1 MEIVY
6 SDGIFSK
13 VPNNEVWVAGS
24 SNYYIIKISVEG
36 INTNLYNCRLVIERP
51 DGERSNELVATDVG
65 DYYEYKVPSWVTD
78 VAGMIKITTRLKLKA
93 TPTTI
98 FAQGIVTKVIE
109 EAVRTE
115 PVATITETNYQA
127 LLDLITL
134 DTTMSSSS
142 ERGVQNKIIK
152 AYIDALDKVINS
164 KASGQATNYGYLGID
179 ENLVAYYKYVDNAS
193 AEPSNNKYTLIH
205 AGNITQYGELKY
217 LGTFSSYNAM
227 LASINNLN
235 KDQLVR
241 AIIAENSV
249 NYNALV
255 LCKVNGTTIYVTT
268 MLNNRL
274 YYSIYVGNSWT
285 TRDLIQR
292 NCYNEIDV
300 TILNGTSPYSIV
312 INDDRITSKCFVNIY
327 ARDEASQIFLDKH
340 VTSNFPIVNVGSVSF
355 SVSDNNSGNA
365 IKLKYTIS
373 EVD

>member
-65 DYYEYKVPSWVTD
+65 DYYEYTVPSWVTD

-93 TPTTI
+93 TPTTVY
-98 FAQGIVTKVIE
+98 AQGLVTKLVE
-109 EAVRTE
+109 DAVHTE

-179 ENLVAYYKYVDNAS
+179 ANLVAY
-193 AEPSNNKYTLIH
+193 
-205 AGNITQYGELKY
+205 
-217 LGTFSSYNAM
+217 
-227 LASINNLN
+227 
-235 KDQLVR
+235 
-241 AIIAENSV
+241 
-249 NYNALV
+249 
-255 LCKVNGTTIYVTT
+255 
-268 MLNNRL
+268 
-274 YYSIYVGNSWT
+274 
-285 TRDLIQR
+285 
-292 NCYNEIDV
+292 
-300 TILNGTSPYSIV
+300 
-312 INDDRITSKCFVNIY
+312 
-327 ARDEASQIFLDKH
+327 
-340 VTSNFPIVNVGSVSF
+340 
-355 SVSDNNSGNA
+355 
-365 IKLKYTIS
+365 
-373 EVD
+373 